1 MFDEAF
7 VIEYFEKLL
16 GKLEKEEIK
25 ERELSVSFVKGKSIA
40 IIGPRRAGKT
50 YYLLKFLKKDKNSI
64 YFDLEHAALKD
75 LKSREF
81 FEIISIFEERFG
93 IKVKNVLLD
102 EVQRIEGWETLVRSL
117 LDSGY
122 KVIVSGSSSKLLSK
136 EVATQ
141 LRGRSL
147 SYLLFPLS
155 FREYLHFHNFEIKNR
170 LSLSEKVKTINLL
183 KKYLKWGGYPE
194 VLLEWDKKERILREY
209 FETILQKDFIERFE
223 VVNVEIA
230 KLIFEYVFQN
240 FSKDLSINKIARF
253 VSSKLGRDVKNL
265 VYEYTEKLPES
276 FAAFFLEKFEKSV
289 YKRKSSIKKVY
300 VCDVGLSNV
309 IGFEKDIGKRMENV
323 VFLELLRKTNKHP
336 LLSFYYFKDYQGR
349 EVDFVVKEC
358 LKVKQ
363 LIQVT
368 YATGRDEIEKREI
381 KSLLK
386 ASEELKC
393 KNLSVITWDYESEEE
408 FKGREIKFVPLWR
421 WLLLTDFIDN

>member
-155 FREYLHFHNFEIKNR
+155 FREYLHLHNFEIKNR
-170 LSLSEKVKTINLL
+170 PSLSEKVKTINLL
-183 KKYLKWGGYPE
+183 KKYLQWGGYPE

-368 YATGRDEIEKREI
+368 YASDRDEINEREI
-381 KSLLK
+381 KSLVRT
-386 ASEELKC
+386 SELLKC
-393 KNLSVITWDYESEEE
+393 KDLLCITWDYEGREE
-408 FKGREIKFVPLWR
+408 FKNRKIRFVPLWK
-421 WLLLTDFIDN
+421 WLLS

>member
-1 MFDEAF
+1 M
-7 VIEYFEKLL
+7 
-16 GKLEKEEIK
+16 
-25 ERELSVSFVKGKSIA
+25 SFVKGKSIA

>member
-155 FREYLHFHNFEIKNR
+155 FREYLHLHNFEIKNR
-170 LSLSEKVKTINLL
+170 PSLSEKVKTINLL
-183 KKYLKWGGYPE
+183 KKYLQWGGYPE

-240 FSKDLSINKIARF
+240 FSKELSINKIARF

-363 LIQVT
+363 LIQVA
-368 YATGRDEIEKREI
+368 YASDRDEINEREI
-381 KSLLK
+381 KSLVRT
-386 ASEELKC
+386 SELLKC
-393 KNLSVITWDYESEEE
+393 KDLLCITWDYEGEEG
-408 FKGREIKFVPLWR
+408 FKNRKIRFVPLWK
-421 WLLLTDFIDN
+421 WLL